1 MWSFLASPEFQPFS
15 IAALVMI
22 GLMAIEITSTLFG
35 AAASTLLDTVF
46 GVHGVHVELHHGIE
60 SHGESPESA
69 AHSGIVHGPDGPF
82 ATVFDWLNAGRVP
95 LLVLMM
101 AAIACFAVAG
111 MVLQIFAMHLAAP
124 LPAAVAVALAVV
136 AAIPGT
142 RWTSR
147 LVSRIIPRDETY
159 ALADADLIGRVGIVT
174 LGPVVEGA
182 AARAK
187 IQDKYGNWH
196 FPRVTPAAAG
206 LSIPQGASILIVD
219 KAGGQYTVIA
229 AEGRLASTLE

>member
-22 GLMAIEITSTLFG
+22 GLLVIEIISTLFG

-46 GVHGVHVELHHGIE
+46 GLHGVHVELHHGIE
-60 SHGESPESA
+60 SHAPESA
-69 AHSGIVHGPDGPF
+69 ANSGIVHGPDGPF

-101 AAIACFAVAG
+101 AAIACFAVVG
-111 MVLQIFAMHLAAP
+111 MVLQIFAMHLIAP
-124 LPAAVAVALAVV
+124 LPTAVAVVIAV
-136 AAIPGT
+136 AAAFPGT

-187 IQDKYGNWH
+187 VQDKYGNWH